1 MPELVTRAE
10 SSRLGT
16 AAGYRL
22 YLGLSQRKGDISG
35 ETLCFSPATW
45 SSCGLD
51 GLLDL
56 IIRQAVSGRAFVP
69 DLTWA
74 EGRDNGRALHTSG

>member
-1 MPELVTRAE
+1 MPELVTRVE
-10 SSRLGT
+10 SLRLGT

-56 IIRQAVSGRAFVP
+56 IIRQAVSDRALAHDF
-69 DLTWA
+69 TWA
-74 EGRDNGRALHTSG
+74 EGRDNGRALHMSG